1 MFTLKPLL
9 TIFYSQLYSVTFF
22 GDPLN
27 AINVTGCGIVFL
39 GVLLYKLVFHLEKE
53 ARRKEEVLH
62 PHEKLA
68 TEEDGEEINNGKS
81 SPSRAGMELVDRA
94 HRHSKTQQMTR
105 KLALSDDDMDEN
117 NGDESLRL
125 V

>member
-1 MFTLKPLL
+1 
-9 TIFYSQLYSVTFF
+9 
-22 GDPLN
+22 LN

-53 ARRKEEVLH
+53 ARKMEESLH

-68 TEEDGEEINNGKS
+68 TAEDGEDRNGRC
-81 SPSRAGMELVDRA
+81 SPGRADFELVDRRA
-94 HRHSKTQQMTR
+94 NRHSKTQQMTTDFVPP
-105 KLALSDDDMDEN
+105 DDDMDEN
-117 NGDESLRL
+117 SRDESLRL